1 MESGEKKETVS
12 RPAYLV
18 SLAAIEVFLLV
29 GAVASALGANMSAS
43 GLEGFF
49 KTPLGISGAIDAA
62 LFVLFLTR
70 FKPFEF
76 FLFKAFACAGFFG
89 YVAWC
94 NSGEN
99 IAYLTIG
106 MWIAAGLLT
115 RNFGMLAAIVFAFL
129 ALGFQAY
136 LIAV

>member
-1 MESGEKKETVS
+1 MLFFDNFK
-12 RPAYLV
+12 A
-18 SLAAIEVFLLV
+18 SLHSPLLQAIILDLRL
-29 GAVASALGANMSAS
+29 ADRYSNDQ
-43 GLEGFF
+43 
-49 KTPLGISGAIDAA
+49 KI
-62 LFVLFLTR
+62 
-70 FKPFEF
+70 